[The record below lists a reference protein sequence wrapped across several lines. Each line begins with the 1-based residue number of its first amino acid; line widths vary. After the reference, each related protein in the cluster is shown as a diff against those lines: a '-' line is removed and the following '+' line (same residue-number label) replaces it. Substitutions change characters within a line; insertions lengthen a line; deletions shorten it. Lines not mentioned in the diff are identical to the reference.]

1 MIASCRV
8 MLIMGRYPDPI
19 EDVPCGNIIGLV
31 GVDQFV
37 VKETT
42 ITTYTHAH
50 SIKVNCCCTAV
61 FHLLNLLYLWKGGVP
76 VKCLYDLWSIS

>member
-1 MIASCRV
+1 

-50 SIKVNCCCTAV
+50 SIKVYHCTE
-61 FHLLNLLYLWKGGVP
+61 FHLLNLLSVRRGGVP
-76 VKCLYDLWSIS
+76 VKSLYDLCSTS